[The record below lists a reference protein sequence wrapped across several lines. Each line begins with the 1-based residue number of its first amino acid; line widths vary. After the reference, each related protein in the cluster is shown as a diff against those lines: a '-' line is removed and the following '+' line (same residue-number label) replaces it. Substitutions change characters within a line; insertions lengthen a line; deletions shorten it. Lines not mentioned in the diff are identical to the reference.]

1 MIPQSNLFAAIL
13 KEPFKGIMAT
23 RPSTN
28 YDLITVNYGD
38 TTVMHFL
45 MRVVLMSYPHRETKG
60 QSYPAA
66 LQMLYK
72 RTGYFAPTIALH
84 LVYNAVVLS

>member
-1 MIPQSNLFAAIL
+1 MRGA
-13 KEPFKGIMAT
+13 
-23 RPSTN
+23 
-28 YDLITVNYGD
+28 
-38 TTVMHFL
+38 L
-45 MRVVLMSYPHRETKG
+45 MPYPRRETKG

-72 RTGYFAPTIALH
+72 RPGYFAPTIALH

>member
-1 MIPQSNLFAAIL
+1 MRGA
-13 KEPFKGIMAT
+13 
-23 RPSTN
+23 
-28 YDLITVNYGD
+28 
-38 TTVMHFL
+38 L
-45 MRVVLMSYPHRETKG
+45 MPYPRRETKG